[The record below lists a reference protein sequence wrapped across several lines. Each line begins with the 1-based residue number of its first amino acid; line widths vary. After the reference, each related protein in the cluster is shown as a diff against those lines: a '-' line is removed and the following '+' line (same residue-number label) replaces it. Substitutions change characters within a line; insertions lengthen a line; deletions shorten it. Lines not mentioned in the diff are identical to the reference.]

1 MPHAANLPSIRE
13 IRSLADEFGIEMSD
27 QEAQSYRMFMQGP
40 INSYRRLK
48 EFVVPQADTDSAR
61 TRLLPLKSTPGL
73 AESVL
78 NNDFVASERKQV
90 ASSSRYRLPASICR
104 NKVPLK

>member
-1 MPHAANLPSIRE
+1 MPAKTWFITGTSRGFGREGRTCRTLPICPVFGKFV
-13 IRSLADEFGIEMSD
+13 SLADEFGIEMSD

-61 TRLLPLKSTPGL
+61 TRLLPLEINPWPCGMRS
-73 AESVL
+73 
-78 NNDFVASERKQV
+78 
-90 ASSSRYRLPASICR
+90 
-104 NKVPLK
+104 